1 MLTGIF
7 GFQGGMARPV
17 GSYEFSLAEVWD
29 VIEDA
34 AFIRVNPCAAM
45 PLPGPVHV
53 NAPLHFEK
61 LAQSST

>member
-1 MLTGIF
+1 MSDYKFVTVWDIEASIE
-7 GFQGGMARPV
+7 Q
-17 GSYEFSLAEVWD
+17 VWD